1 MIVQD
6 IISLIQI
13 RSQHL
18 AIAKNNDAI
27 IHFINLGMEEL
38 YRRFNLSIKS
48 ETVLTVSDRALYE
61 LSNEDVQMLLSLN
74 HRTGIEMKQSDVLDS
89 MNYDYKI
96 VNYRSFILRKP
107 FDGYVYAIYK
117 ASPVMLRDIN
127 DKIKLPGTM
136 IPALLTY
143 VMYMSHDVINRDNKT
158 ESNNF
163 YKMFELQCRELDLQG
178 FTVPLNTESTA
189 VQARGYV

>member
-18 AIAKNNDAI
+18 AIAKNNDAL

-61 LSNEDVQMLLSLN
+61 LTNDDVQMLLSLN
-74 HRTGIEMKQSDVLDS
+74 YKSGVEMKQSDVLDS
-89 MNYDYKI
+89 MAYDYKI
-96 VNYRSFILRKP
+96 VNYRSFMLRKP

-127 DKIKLPGTM
+127 DKVKLPGTM

-143 VMYMSHDVINRDNKT
+143 VMYMSHDIINRDNKT
-158 ESNNF
+158 ESNIF
-163 YKMFELQCRELDLQG
+163 YQMFKRQCQELDQQG
-178 FTVPLNTESTA
+178 FTVPLNTESLA
-189 VQARGYV
+189 VQAKGYV

>member
-48 ETVLTVSDRALYE
+48 ETVLTVSDIALYE
-61 LSNEDVQMLLSLN
+61 LANEDVQMLLSLN

>member
-18 AIAKNNDAI
+18 AIAKNNDAL

-48 ETVLTVSDRALYE
+48 ETVLTISDRALYE
-61 LSNEDVQMLLSLN
+61 LTNDDVQMLLSLN
-74 HRTGIEMKQSDVLDS
+74 YKDGVEMKQSDVLDS
-89 MNYDYKI
+89 MAYDYKI
-96 VNYRSFILRKP
+96 VNYRSFMLRKP

-127 DKIKLPGTM
+127 DKVKLPGTM

-143 VMYMSHDVINRDNKT
+143 VMYMSHDIINRDNKT
-158 ESNNF
+158 ESNTF
-163 YKMFELQCRELDLQG
+163 YQMFKRQCQELDQQG
-178 FTVPLNTESTA
+178 FTVPLNTESLA
-189 VQARGYV
+189 VQAKGYV